1 MAISAAKLEASRRN
15 AQKSTGPRTEA
26 GKDRSKMNAVSHGCR
41 AETLVLPE
49 EDPQE
54 LEDRRATWTASL
66 VPRCELEQRAVDDAV
81 ICSWRQDRARRAE
94 AKRAHARLEEL
105 SDEEPKATAEQEAV
119 LELGRRLFTDRMGPL
134 RFYPATVNE
143 GLRSILP
150 REVSTSFPRKDDNEP
165 DIPEV
170 LVLRLQSTLK
180 GCEWLLGEWTKLKA
194 TLDAGKPWIITD
206 KLRAV
211 RLLGR
216 QPFDVLDDEDVAL
229 IYLASHRLEPAHAD
243 WAWEILTEMNEKGK
257 TQFRSDVASRGL
269 EALKPAT
276 ATEARSALLAVVAR
290 QTERLTAKAETHR
303 ERERAKAARLAD
315 LLSFDDSIEGERLRR
330 FEITSGRGYNRAIDT
345 FLKLRRAE
353 AIGQVSIGPSPDV
366 SAPLSGDPWPVANVA
381 NEANDRAA
389 SVVSC
394 PLSAGAPLR
403 EDVTVEAIALRE
415 NLTNEPTDFS
425 SLIVVNRFREGGF
438 ADSPVAGAGTN
449 EATVGQLSVVGC
461 PLSGDRCEP
470 LQDVTNEAG
479 RSDFDQE
486 TVPQPVGTD
495 KAPASHEDAVERIRR
510 TREEHVRKLNEQAR
524 KEAEQAMASRRAR
537 LDEQRKSGEKP
548 KNRLTGQARRGT
560 ACGKP
565 EAAGLNADRLSN
577 LVEASLGQHENAHRN
592 A

>member
-1 MAISAAKLEASRRN
+1 MAISAAKLEANRRN
-15 AQKSTGPRTEA
+15 AQKSTGPRTQA

-66 VPRCELEQRAVDDAV
+66 GPRCELEQRAVDDAV
-81 ICSWRQDRARRAE
+81 IYSWRQDRARRAE

-105 SDEEPKATAEQEAV
+105 SDEEPKTTAEQEAV

-134 RFYPATVNE
+134 TFYPATADE
-143 GLRSILP
+143 AIRTTLQRS
-150 REVSTSFPRKDDNEP
+150 VSTSFPRHDDNEP

-194 TLDAGKPWIITD
+194 TLDAGKPWIIAD
-206 KLRAV
+206 KLRAI

-229 IYLASHRLEPAHAD
+229 VYLASHRLKPAHAD
-243 WAWEILTEMNEKGK
+243 WAWEILTEMNDKSK

-276 ATEARSALLAVVAR
+276 ATEARSALLALVAR

-353 AIGQVSIGPSPDV
+353 AIGQGERNEDEGCRQSRTE
-366 SAPLSGDPWPVANVA
+366 PVAGC
-381 NEANDRAA
+381 EKF
-389 SVVSC
+389 
-394 PLSAGAPLR
+394 
-403 EDVTVEAIALRE
+403 
-415 NLTNEPTDFS
+415 TNEPTDNS
-425 SLIVVNRFREGGF
+425 ASCAISHLLDKGYG
-438 ADSPVAGAGTN
+438 DQSAGTADTNEPTVGPLSVVSGPLSGRPSEPCQNAPN
-449 EATVGQLSVVGC
+449 EATAHHQEAAGIPG
-461 PLSGDRCEP
+461 GACENAA
-470 LQDVTNEAG
+470 NEP
-479 RSDFDQE
+479 SDCEIDWG
-486 TVPQPVGTD
+486 TVPQRVAADEEPE
-495 KAPASHEDAVERIRR
+495 SYEDAIKRIRQ
-510 TREEHVRKLNEQAR
+510 TREEQVRQMNQQGKRERWPRPPWPLA
-524 KEAEQAMASRRAR
+524 ALSDASGSPRMPIAPV
-537 LDEQRKSGEKP
+537 KSKTP
-548 KNRLTGQARRGT
+548 FF
-560 ACGKP
+560 
-565 EAAGLNADRLSN
+565 
-577 LVEASLGQHENAHRN
+577 
-592 A
+592 